1 MDLYDVNFR
10 NPTLYS
16 IFDIRNLFYLLI
28 YKKYSF
34 AYSSILLLFFENLNI
49 RNTSENTFL
58 ALPNRKK
65 KKVKWYSD
73 HKEEPRIDR
82 TIQNRDKNGT
92 ISLIFWTLLFS
103 SANHY
108 ILFGSSIDR
117 CKNISKYIQ
126 RRGKTKGNG
135 VALKVG
141 KIDSFR
147 TADNPESNWRFTQY
161 SETISLVFTGLYGSY
176 GFVVTMV
183 VAEW

>member
-34 AYSSILLLFFENLNI
+34 AYSSISLLFFENLNI

-58 ALPNRKK
+58 AVPNRKK
-65 KKVKWYSD
+65 KKKSND
-73 HKEEPRIDR
+73 ILTIKNIDR
-82 TIQNRDKNGT
+82 TIQNRDKDGT
-92 ISLIFWTLLFS
+92 TLLFRTLLFS

-147 TADNPESNWRFTQY
+147 TVDNPESNWRFTQY

>member
-82 TIQNRDKNGT
+82 TIQNRDKDGT
-92 ISLIFWTLLFS
+92 ISLISNSLIFLCQSLHLIRF
-103 SANHY
+103 
-108 ILFGSSIDR
+108 IDR
-117 CKNISKYIQ
+117 SMQKYLQIYPKTRKNKGKW
-126 RRGKTKGNG
+126 RRVKSRE
-135 VALKVG
+135 
-141 KIDSFR
+141 D
-147 TADNPESNWRFTQY
+147 RF
-161 SETISLVFTGLYGSY
+161 VPNR
-176 GFVVTMV
+176 
-183 VAEW
+183 W